1 MKDLQPHFFK
11 LLVSVVFHNN
21 PECFSKTSKKETLFH
36 YMVLKTWFWAIFRAK
51 NETNRIC
58 WSQTKKTRQKFEGLW
73 PSKCWLSSPS
83 KLMGLFFSNFQNQPI
98 FDLTSSQNKEN
109 PHFRYIKTLKFY
121 KLLGSNVRLE
131 VHSHKKLELIKNFH
145 FLPYQKWKIARKN
158 FKMGTI
164 CSETQT

>member
-1 MKDLQPHFFK
+1 MFFQ
-11 LLVSVVFHNN
+11 NI
-21 PECFSKTSKKETLFH
+21 KKETLFH
-36 YMVLKTWFWAIFRAK
+36 YMVLKTWFWGIFRAK
-51 NETNRIC
+51 TKPKGFADLKP
-58 WSQTKKTRQKFEGLW
+58 KKTRQKFEGLW

-145 FLPYQKWKIARKN
+145 FLLYQKWKN
-158 FKMGTI
+158 
-164 CSETQT
+164 CSEELQGGNNLLENSNKEISNFWKTLQVLQILAWT

>member
-1 MKDLQPHFFK
+1 MFFQ
-11 LLVSVVFHNN
+11 NI
-21 PECFSKTSKKETLFH
+21 KKETCFH
-36 YMVLKTWFWAIFRAK
+36 YMILKTWFWSIFRAK
-51 NETNRIC
+51 TKP
-58 WSQTKKTRQKFEGLW
+58 TGFADLKPKKTRQKFEGLW

-164 CSETQT
+164 CSKTQT